1 VVAAAAS
8 FGPGSLRIDAPSP
21 VSACI
26 LAEFLALYGA
36 RAVAADGVWS
46 VMVDL
51 RGAGPGTIPQ
61 ALSRTRDWLVAC
73 DLLTASVSFDGHTHL
88 LRRRDVLIDPVGG
101 AHVGHD

>member
-1 VVAAAAS
+1 MTHAY

-21 VSACI
+21 VSACV

-36 RAVAADGVWS
+36 RAVAADGAWS
-46 VMVDL
+46 VLLDL
-51 RGAGPGTIPQ
+51 RGAGSGTIPQ

-73 DLLTASVSFDGHTHL
+73 DLPTASVSFDGHTHL